1 MKHTLLALAI
11 GSALAA
17 SSVSAQAGLLDSA
30 TKAWTYVH
38 SATNT
43 NAANVTTSGFL
54 SEIVTYD
61 KAQNQLW
68 VSGVTGVDVLNASTG
83 SRLGHIDISSF
94 GSVNSVAISNGVAA
108 LAIESTNRTGN
119 GIVQLYDTTTRSLLS
134 GTNTIT
140 VGALPDMLTFTPDGS
155 KLLVANEASPTTYG
169 ALSSATGTFPRSYG
183 ASSTDPVGSVSIIN
197 MNTRTVVATANPN
210 TAVRTGS
217 NIRTNTG
224 MDFEPEYIA
233 VNAAGT
239 QAYVS
244 LQEANAMG
252 VLDLATGTF
261 SKVVGLGLKDFSL
274 PGNRMDPLNNGTVN
288 LISPAARGLYM
299 PDGMATFSSNGQ
311 TFIAMANEGDYRED
325 DGDRSNASA
334 AGLNAAAPLNN
345 LRVSNTDSSAGN
357 LIAAGGRSFS
367 IRDAD
372 GNLVYDSG
380 EILDREA
387 AALGIYDDSRSRD
400 KGVEPEGMEIM
411 TINGRTVAFVGLER
425 TTKSAV
431 AAFDITDPAH
441 SVYLTM
447 LTSDGEQAPEGLKGY
462 EQNGKYY
469 LAWSAEGGS
478 INPGNRTTVFELASV
493 NAAVPEPETYAL
505 LLAGAGV
512 LGAMARRSKAA

>member
-1 MKHTLLALAI
+1 MKHTLLALTI

-38 SATNT
+38 SATNGS
-43 NAANVTTSGFL
+43 TSGFL

-108 LAIESTNRTGN
+108 LAIESTNRTGP

-155 KLLVANEASPTTYG
+155 RLLVANEASPSTYG
-169 ALSSATGTFPRSYG
+169 ALTSATGTFPRSYG

-197 MNTRTVVATANPN
+197 MNTRSVVATANPN
-210 TAVRTGS
+210 TAPRTGS

-252 VLDLATGTF
+252 VLDISSGTF
-261 SKVVGLGLKDFSL
+261 SKVIGLGVKDFSL
-274 PGNRMDPLNNGTVN
+274 AGNRMDPLNNGVIN
-288 LISPAARGLYM
+288 LISPAVKGLYM
-299 PDGMATFSSNGQ
+299 PDGMATFTANGQ

-325 DGDRSNASA
+325 DGDRSAASA
-334 AGLNAAAPLNN
+334 LGAASPLNN
-345 LRVSNTDSSAGN
+345 LRVSNTDSSTGN

-387 AALGIYDDSRSRD
+387 AALGIYDDARSRD
-400 KGVEPEGMEIM
+400 KGVEPEGMEVM

-431 AAFDITDPAH
+431 AAFDITDPAN

-447 LTSDGEQAPEGLKGY
+447 LTSDGEKAPEGLKGY
-462 EQNGKYY
+462 EHDGKYY
-469 LAWSAEGGS
+469 LAWSSEGDSNIAGT
-478 INPGNRTTVFELASV
+478 GNRTTVFELASV

-505 LLAGAGV
+505 MLAGAGV
-512 LGAMARRSKAA
+512 LGAMARRRKA